1 MFYYLI
7 TFLTGNGQQAS
18 VLRADEQ
25 LEIGTVKQYYTKY
38 SKINGLRIKS
48 IVPIKKETNTTNL
61 SIDNYLK
68 FGDLYAQRALEYS
81 ERYGIVTYKVVN
93 NKMSFNQNYN
103 NSECIGG
110 VWKRNPCTY
119 RRTVNLD
126 TLEVK
131 TEKLQRLQKNGWDNI

>member
-7 TFLTGNGQQAS
+7 TFIVGTGQQAR
-18 VLRADEQ
+18 VLRSDEK
-25 LEIGTVKQYYTKY
+25 LETGAIKQYYTKY
-38 SKINGLRIKS
+38 SKMNGFRIKS
-48 IVPIKKETNTTNL
+48 VVPIENEKNITNL
-61 SIDNYLK
+61 NIDNYLK

-81 ERYGIVTYKVVN
+81 EHYGIVTYKVVN
-93 NKMSFNQNYN
+93 NKMTYNQNYN

-131 TEKLQRLQKNGWDNI
+131 TEKLQRLQRNGWDNV

>member
-7 TFLTGNGQQAS
+7 TFIVGTGQQAR
-18 VLRADEQ
+18 VLRSDEK
-25 LEIGTVKQYYTKY
+25 LETGAIKQYYTKY
-38 SKINGLRIKS
+38 SKMNGLRIKS
-48 IVPIKKETNTTNL
+48 IVPIENEKNITNL

-81 ERYGIVTYKVVN
+81 EHYGIVTYKVVN
-93 NKMSFNQNYN
+93 NKMTYNQNYN

-110 VWKRNPCTY
+110 VWKRNPSTY
-119 RRTVNLD
+119 RRIVNLD

-131 TEKLQRLQKNGWDNI
+131 TEKLQRLQKNGWDNV

>member
-7 TFLTGNGQQAS
+7 TFIVGTGQQTR
-18 VLRADEQ
+18 VLRSDEK
-25 LEIGTVKQYYTKY
+25 LETGAIKQYYTKY
-38 SKINGLRIKS
+38 SKMNGFRIKS
-48 IVPIKKETNTTNL
+48 IVTIENEKNITNL

-81 ERYGIVTYKVVN
+81 EHYGIVTYKVVN
-93 NKMSFNQNYN
+93 NKMTYNQNYN
-103 NSECIGG
+103 NSECIG

-131 TEKLQRLQKNGWDNI
+131 TEKLQRLQRNGWDNV